1 MSSNKKKFL
10 SFWNSKEKLFLFFK
24 IILVGVCIL
33 LGIITRPSQPVLVTM
48 SPKIAILYICTG
60 RYIIFWDDFYKT
72 MEKNFL
78 PGYEKTYFVFT
89 DDTTKKFP
97 SNVVKIY
104 QKQLPWPL
112 ITLLRYHFFQEIIPQ
127 LQQYDY
133 IYFLNANMM
142 PIRKIGTEIFPSTEQ
157 GLAVTKHPGYYR
169 IKNPDL
175 LTYDRN
181 KKSHA
186 YIPYGEGSYYFMGGF
201 NGGRTPDFI
210 QLIDT
215 IVRWT
220 EVDLKKGII
229 PLWHDE
235 SYLNRYMINYMKT
248 KNPLI
253 LSEKYGSVKEYGMH
267 DAIMWILPKH
277 KYNVYR

>member
-1 MSSNKKKFL
+1 
-10 SFWNSKEKLFLFFK
+10 
-24 IILVGVCIL
+24 
-33 LGIITRPSQPVLVTM
+33 
-48 SPKIAILYICTG
+48 
-60 RYIIFWDDFYKT
+60 

-104 QKQLPWPL
+104 QEQLPWPL
-112 ITLLRYHFFQEIIPQ
+112 ITLLRYHFFQKIIPQ

-201 NGGRTPDFI
+201 NGGRSDSFI
-210 QLIDT
+210 QLINT
-215 IVRWT
+215 IAKWT
-220 EVDLKKGII
+220 NEDLKNGII
-229 PLWHDE
+229 ARWHDE
-235 SYLNRYMINYMKT
+235 SYLNRYIIDYMKSYI
-248 KNPLI
+248 PLI
-253 LSEKYGSVKEYGMH
+253 LSERYGAAEGYNHIKDPM
-267 DAIMWILPKH
+267 ILILDKNKFGGH
-277 KYNVYR
+277 NYMRSK